1 MDTEAEL
8 TYLRQ
13 EIAAIRRALADLEI
27 RHREDIVRANATE
40 ENIKLRLEYLEREL
54 QERLEELSAH
64 KSGLPNITAKEWA
77 AIILAILT
85 LATVGTEIIRA
96 LLNRI
101 PAPN

>member
-54 QERLEELSAH
+54 QERLEELSAR